1 MLHLDLTKIDTV
13 AEFRELYVKGGA
25 IYFAYIEAMEL
36 PDSPFMSIG
45 DRLERKKAVIDS
57 CERLVKDI
65 HSMYLVHNYI
75 DESVVEGT
83 AYKKAVER
91 YKQLFQFDEDEKT
104 LMMLRENKAFT
115 IKHIENIQSGL
126 VPYGVLSNSD
136 DGLDLDDEDSD
147 DESEGAKKPIF
158 GMVSSK
164 TYTPIAW
171 LKEATEFISLIDT
184 KIAEV
189 QARVQEKKNKR
200 NANGAMKDGK
210 TEGRYAFKNMA

>member
-1 MLHLDLTKIDTV
+1 MLHLDLSKVDFV

-36 PDSPFMSIG
+36 PDSPFMAIG
-45 DRLERKKAVIDS
+45 DRLERKKQVIGS
-57 CERLVKDI
+57 CEKLVRDI
-65 HSMYLVHNYI
+65 HSMYVKDI
-75 DESVVEGT
+75 FISEDIVESS

-115 IKHIENIQSGL
+115 IKHIEEIQSGL
-126 VPYGVLSNSD
+126 VPYGLLSNGNGGGLSNDELDVNED
-136 DGLDLDDEDSD
+136 DKV
-147 DESEGAKKPIF
+147 AP
-158 GMVSSK
+158 K

-171 LKEATEFISLIDT
+171 LKEATEFISLIDI

-210 TEGRYAFKNMA
+210 LEGRYAFKNMA